1 MLKINLEDLVI
12 NSLIILYQEEQI
24 RFVEDDNVLNYKL
37 ALEKLLEENG
47 IFYVIKA
54 NEEAYKKLEKNKY
67 IDIIEKNKKIIYQMK
82 HNVNYSDLLEVRIG
96 LPTELINILEDKTLK
111 KSLGILKNQEKQK
124 VKKIRQ
130 LEINKI

>member
-12 NSLIILYQEEQI
+12 NSLINLYQEEQI
-24 RFVEDDNVLNYKL
+24 RFVENDNVLNYKL

>member
-1 MLKINLEDLVI
+1 MLKIDLEDLVI
-12 NSLIILYQEEQI
+12 NSLINLYQEEQI
-24 RFVEDDNVLNYKL
+24 RFVENDNVLNYKL

-96 LPTELINILEDKTLK
+96 LSTELINILEDKTLK